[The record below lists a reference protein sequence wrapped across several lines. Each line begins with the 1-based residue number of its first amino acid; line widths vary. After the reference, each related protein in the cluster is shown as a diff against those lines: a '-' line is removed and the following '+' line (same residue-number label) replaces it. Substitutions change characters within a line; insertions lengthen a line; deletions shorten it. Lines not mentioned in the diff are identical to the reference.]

1 MQRPKVLII
10 VGPTASGKSA
20 LGVALA
26 RKFSARGRSALGG
39 NGAEIISAD
48 SRQVYRGLDIGTG
61 KITNREMRGV
71 PHHLLDVASPKRKFS
86 AANFINDAKVAIA
99 NISQKGKVP
108 MIVGGTGY
116 YIDALVGRILVP
128 DVPPNI
134 KLRAELSKKTAVELY
149 ALLGQMD
156 PRRARAMAT
165 LSERNNKVRLI
176 RALEIVA
183 ATGRVPA
190 PTDTSQSDF
199 DTLWIGINPPLKALE
214 NKIEKRLIARIK
226 KGMIAEAVRLK
237 KEGLS
242 YKRMEELGLEYR
254 SLARFLQKKITRQE
268 MIEELKRDIR
278 RYAKKQMMYWKRNTD
293 IRWFPPTKKGLL
305 EKTVRDW
312 LKK

>member
-1 MQRPKVLII
+1 M
-10 VGPTASGKSA
+10 
-20 LGVALA
+20 
-26 RKFSARGRSALGG
+26 GG